1 MLVYS
6 TVDSGLTLTYTLI
19 LCMCTMFHKKGDTHA
34 VTEIRSGHP
43 ASMMGKLYTS
53 ILHQIKKNCHNSGMQ
68 TAGGGYFS
76 NPG

>member
-1 MLVYS
+1 
-6 TVDSGLTLTYTLI
+6 
-19 LCMCTMFHKKGDTHA
+19 MFHKKGDTQA

-53 ILHQIKKNCHNSGMQ
+53 ILHQIKKEIVTITEGKPE
-68 TAGGGYFS
+68 GYFS